1 MRIKTVNGTKTSTFV
16 IGTEN
21 FLTGVIAVRAT
32 KGTALYRK
40 ACIGK
45 NTKKIIINTVE
56 EIKAWAAAIG
66 AYEAK
71 DEKETKIVTA
81 LIKAAA
87 TALTKR
93 TATA

>member
-1 MRIKTVNGTKTSTFV
+1 MTKTSTFV

-32 KGTALYRK
+32 KGTSLYKK

-45 NTKKIIINTVE
+45 NTGKMIINTIE

-66 AYEAK
+66 TYEAK
-71 DEKETKIVTA
+71 DDKETKIVTA
-81 LIKAAA
+81 LRKAAA

-93 TATA
+93 AVTA